1 MRRISI
7 LATVLALALAA
18 CGGVAETVADKAAEQ
33 VAEQAAEAATGDL
46 DVETDDEQV
55 SISGTDAET
64 GQEVKANLGGTDVP
78 DGFPMPIV
86 SGAEVVDVTSV
97 AIGENTNYEIVL
109 RIDPGELNDILD
121 FYEGWMQ
128 DQGMEIIRTE
138 DGVLGSGEGE
148 NGALASVTFDGDDE
162 IALGW
167 LP

>member
-33 VAEQAAEAATGDL
+33 VAEQAAEAAGGVA
-46 DVETDDEQV
+46 VEADDEQV
-55 SISGTDAET
+55 SISGTDTET
-64 GQEVKANLGGTDVP
+64 GQEVEANFGGTDVP

-97 AIGENTNYEIVL
+97 AIGENTNYEVVL
-109 RIDPGELNDILD
+109 RIDPGDLPGILD

-148 NGALASVTFDGDDE
+148 NGALASVTFDGGDE